1 MFSYEVEH
9 ELAELSNTGS
19 NAKRLTITSW
29 SNSTPK
35 LDLRNWIIEE
45 SGEKPGKG
53 ITLTD
58 AEARTLVNALQ
69 TYLESKGV

>member
-1 MFSYEVEH
+1 
-9 ELAELSNTGS
+9 
-19 NAKRLTITSW
+19 
-29 SNSTPK
+29 
-35 LDLRNWIIEE
+35 LRNWIIEE